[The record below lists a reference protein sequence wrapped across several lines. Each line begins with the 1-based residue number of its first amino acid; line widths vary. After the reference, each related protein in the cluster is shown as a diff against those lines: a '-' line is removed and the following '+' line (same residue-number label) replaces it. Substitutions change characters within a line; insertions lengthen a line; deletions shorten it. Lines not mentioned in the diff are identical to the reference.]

1 MAQASSLGLTAAVA
15 GLTLLLAACSPATPS
30 TNLADTIQSCAACHG
45 ENGVPTDPTMPVIW
59 GQNRGY
65 LLNQLHDFKIGHRKN
80 DIMAS
85 IVEPLSRTDME
96 ALATHFAQQKWPVID
111 QALDA
116 KSEQVAINIIDTK
129 QCTACHHDRFQGDTI
144 RPRLAGQTVDYLLK
158 TMQDFRS
165 HERGTSLAMSSL
177 LRDESDEDLKSLA
190 TYMASKKDAIAQK

>member
-1 MAQASSLGLTAAVA
+1 MAQASSLGQTITVT

-30 TNLADTIQSCAACHG
+30 TNLAEAIQSCAACHG

-80 DIMAS
+80 EIMAS

-96 ALATHFAQQKWPVID
+96 ALATHFAQQKWPAID
-111 QALDA
+111 QAVDA

-190 TYMASKKDAIAQK
+190 TYLASKKDVIAQK